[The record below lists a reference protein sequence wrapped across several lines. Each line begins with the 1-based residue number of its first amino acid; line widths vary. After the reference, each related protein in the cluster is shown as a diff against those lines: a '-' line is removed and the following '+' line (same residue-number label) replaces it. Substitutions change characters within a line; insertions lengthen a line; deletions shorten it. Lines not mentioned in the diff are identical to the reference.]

1 MSNTP
6 TPLSREELKNT
17 VLHEMAHLIAEYAQL
32 TADDIM
38 VLVDSF
44 LKAFADEVE
53 REVIGQDDKHLDT
66 KFSRCEYFDHL
77 EDDECTCGAV
87 EQNYLRES
95 QRQSLKDL
103 LEKWGIK

>member
-44 LKAFADEVE
+44 LKAFADEV
-53 REVIGQDDKHLDT
+53 RDEVIGEDWGTEGLAGDSDLYMKRMCVNGRLYEQRKSLNNLIDKWIGG
-66 KFSRCEYFDHL
+66 
-77 EDDECTCGAV
+77 EDENLGD
-87 EQNYLRES
+87 
-95 QRQSLKDL
+95 
-103 LEKWGIK
+103 

>member
-44 LKAFADEVE
+44 IKAFADEV
-53 REVIGQDDKHLDT
+53 RDEVIGANDTYQKASTEDLVNPFHLYQG
-66 KFSRCEYFDHL
+66 KNKLRR
-77 EDDECTCGAV
+77 
-87 EQNYLRES
+87 EQRS
-95 QRQSLKDL
+95 ALKDL
-103 LEKWGIK
+103 LEKWGME